1 MMVGGGALLFS
12 LRMPSCPCFL
22 PHHIQHN
29 TTLTSATPSCFHLNN
44 RRPAPCASPAF
55 CSLPPLLPAQ
65 HHHHHTQ
72 PSPSA
77 HHGVHHRRWPCCLGR
92 LHPPDHDGEGCGVG
106 SCQEGAAAMAFD
118 RCQGPGMCGGER
130 WYMWAHKKSVLLV
143 PIFCR
148 SHKLTQRD
156 TRSAHTHT
164 PHRTQTH
171 AYTHPGTR
179 TPTRHVCFLATYQES
194 YTPINPPSTRTPCEN
209 TPILPPSSPF
219 LFSSSIGYSLSLSCA
234 LSLSPPPPLPP
245 PLAR

>member
-1 MMVGGGALLFS
+1 MESRTQCEIWVLLGAWRASQDDKQKAAES
-12 LRMPSCPCFL
+12 LAAL
-22 PHHIQHN
+22 N
-29 TTLTSATPSCFHLNN
+29 TWLTSHANLDNTIESRQDEKQKGGTVNIFVYVSFVIRKC
-44 RRPAPCASPAF
+44 
-55 CSLPPLLPAQ
+55 
-65 HHHHHTQ
+65 
-72 PSPSA
+72 
-77 HHGVHHRRWPCCLGR
+77 V
-92 LHPPDHDGEGCGVG
+92 GVG
-106 SCQEGAAAMAFD
+106 ICVV
-118 RCQGPGMCGGER
+118 CNWKMCGGER